1 MTFDDLTF
9 VKDGMGTWRCRENIN
24 NYEVSIVAGKY
35 VYSTPREN
43 LSDPNDF
50 SEYEIAIFKD
60 GEFTREFF
68 DSDHYDD
75 VMGYVNKE
83 QILSL
88 ISKIQKS

>member
-1 MTFDDLTF
+1 MTFEDLTF
-9 VKDGMGTWRCRENIN
+9 AKDEMGTWRCRENIN

-75 VMGYVNKE
+75 VMGYVTKE
-83 QILSL
+83 EINSL

>member
-1 MTFDDLTF
+1 MTFEDLTF
-9 VKDGMGTWRCRENIN
+9 VKDKMGTWRCRENIN
-24 NYEVSIVAGKY
+24 NYEVSIVAGEY